1 MRSTPKICYGG
12 AMSMWVAIMLAGAAQ
27 SAGASPPASAIRP
40 ARICR
45 ESERKTGSHIRSGR
59 RCLTEEQWRVE
70 DERRDRVPVSLQV
83 TEGQA
88 DRGQTRPQ

>member
-1 MRSTPKICYGG
+1 
-12 AMSMWVAIMLAGAAQ
+12 MSAWFAILIAATAQ
-27 SAGASPPASAIRP
+27 PADASPPPPSVKP

-59 RCLTEEQWRVE
+59 RCLTEEQWRAE

-83 TEGQA
+83 TEGQ
-88 DRGQTRPQ
+88 DGKGQARPQ